1 MKLVSTLAPLFAAL
15 LLTATSA
22 LAREARPFDAA
33 AFQAAQAEGKTVL
46 VDFAASWCPTCKKQ
60 GPAIARVL
68 QEPKFKDV
76 VAFKAD
82 FDRETELKKQLKV
95 TGQSTLVVFKGRTE
109 AGRARGITDP
119 AAIGDL
125 LAKGL

>member
-1 MKLVSTLAPLFAAL
+1 MKLTTTLAAFVAAL
-15 LLTATSA
+15 ILPTTSA
-22 LAREARPFDAA
+22 LAREAQPFDAA
-33 AFQAAQAEGKTVL
+33 TFQAARAEGKTVL
-46 VDFAASWCPTCKKQ
+46 VDFAASWCPTCQKQ

-68 QEPKFKDV
+68 QEPKFRDV

-82 FDRETELKKQLKV
+82 FDRESDLKKQLKV
-95 TGQSTLVVFKGRTE
+95 TGQSTLVVFKGQAE

-125 LAKGL
+125 VSKGL